1 MARFKKQR
9 FPKPPKPI
17 ASSRRSR
24 LSSLLGRIF
33 CRRNIII
40 ISEHKTQHL
49 PVHPALQLI
58 GLSALLAF
66 ITWVAYS
73 TGSYVTAQQV
83 LEEKNRKLASTSQE
97 NERIGAEFALLRRD
111 LSKLLKEGGKGEL
124 GEYAKMMTEQYHEDG
139 SPVSLTGENVEYKGT
154 AENAILARIEYLENK
169 VRDLQETH
177 DGMIAD
183 IRATTGGKIKELEN
197 IIARTGVK
205 TGPLVRS
212 AEIKAKRDEQA
223 KERYQRTRQAGSE
236 DDARGGPFVPSSTGD
251 LLRERD
257 TELYF
262 NLKRMMVLNDVVS
275 VMPLSRP
282 IVGARMSSGFGT
294 RLDPFNGRLARHTG
308 LDFAG
313 PTGTSVLAAVNG
325 VVKDTGWQTGYGK
338 AIDIEHGYGFSTKYG
353 HLSAILVKPGQRVK
367 KGDVIGRLGSTGRS
381 TGPHLHYEVRY
392 HNVPLNPKN
401 FLTAAN

>member
-1 MARFKKQR
+1 MARQKKLR
-9 FPKPPKPI
+9 LPKPPRPLSTRKSPL
-17 ASSRRSR
+17 RSM
-24 LSSLLGRIF
+24 LGRIF

-40 ISEHKTQHL
+40 ISEHKTQHV

-58 GLSALLAF
+58 GLSALIAF

-111 LSKLLKEGGKGEL
+111 LVKLLKEGESGEL

-139 SPVSLTGENVEYKGT
+139 TQVNITNQQDDRLDR
-154 AENAILARIEYLENK
+154 AENAIMARIEYLENK
-169 VRDLQETH
+169 VQDLQETH
-177 DGMIAD
+177 DGMISD
-183 IRATTGGKIKELEN
+183 IRATTGGKIKEFES
-197 IIARTGVK
+197 IIARTGVRK
-205 TGPLVRS
+205 ATLIRN
-212 AEIKAKRDEQA
+212 AELKAKREEQA
-223 KERYQRTRQAGSE
+223 RKRYERTRQAGNDSQ
-236 DDARGGPFVPSSTGD
+236 GGPFVPSSTGD
-251 LLRERD
+251 MLRERD

-262 NLKRMMVLNDVVS
+262 NLKRMMVLNDIVS
-275 VMPLSRP
+275 VMPLARP
-282 IVGARMSSGFGT
+282 IGYARMSSGFGT
-294 RLDPFNGRLARHTG
+294 RIDPFNGRLARHTG

-313 PTGTSVLAAVNG
+313 PTGTNILAAVDG

-338 AIDIEHGYGFSTKYG
+338 AIDVEHGYGFSTKYG

-367 KGDVIGRLGSTGRS
+367 KGEVIGKLGSTGRS

-392 HNVPLNPKN
+392 NNVPLNPKN